1 MNVDHRVPL
10 VLLHVHEHAVAE
22 DARVVDE
29 DVQAA
34 ELVDRLLDHPLRAGE
49 VGDVLAVRDRF
60 AAERLDLAD
69 DVVSR
74 AFVRA
79 FAGERGAEVVDDDLR
94 ARARAQRVLAAD
106 STAGAGDDRDL
117 PTQIGHQCV
126 EITAVDF
133 QINSEQELIRATAHE
148 FAERE
153 IAPHAR
159 DWDRAEEIDRSLV
172 PKLADAGYLGAG
184 WDEQYGGSGLDTVS
198 YALVVEELGKAD
210 SSVRG
215 IVSVNVGLVGKTIA
229 RFGNEEQKREWLPK
243 LASGEALGCY
253 ALTEPGCGSDAAA
266 LVTRAERDGD
276 GWVLTG
282 SKTFIT
288 LGSWASVA
296 LVFARTG
303 AEGPKGIT
311 CFLVPTD
318 ADGFESRPIKGKLG
332 LRAQDTAELSLDG
345 VRVPDENRLGEL
357 DAGFRVAMSAL
368 DVGRISLAAG
378 CVGIAQGC
386 LDASVAYSRER
397 SAFGRPIAGFQLVQE
412 LIAEIAVETEAA
424 RLLAWRAAALA
435 DAHVP
440 HTLESSVAKLY
451 ASEVAVRA
459 ANNAVQVFGGYG
471 YVDEYPVGKYLRD
484 ARVTT
489 LYEGTSQIQKLI
501 IGRALTGESAF
512 T

>member
-1 MNVDHRVPL
+1 MDFRL
-10 VLLHVHEHAVAE
+10 TDEQDLIRSS
-22 DARVVDE
+22 ARE
-29 DVQAA
+29 F
-34 ELVDRLLDHPLRAGE
+34 
-49 VGDVLAVRDRF
+49 AVR
-60 AAERLDLAD
+60 
-69 DVVSR
+69 
-74 AFVRA
+74 
-79 FAGERGAEVVDDDLR
+79 
-94 ARARAQRVLAAD
+94 
-106 STAGAGDDRDL
+106 
-117 PTQIGHQCV
+117 
-126 EITAVDF
+126 
-133 QINSEQELIRATAHE
+133 EL
-148 FAERE
+148 
-153 IAPHAR
+153 APHTR
-159 DWDRAEEIDRSLV
+159 DWDRAEEIDRALV

-184 WDEQYGGSGLDTVS
+184 WDEEYGGSGLDTLS
-198 YALVVEELGKAD
+198 YAIVVEEIGKVD

-215 IVSVNVGLVGKTIA
+215 IVSVNVGLVGKTIV
-229 RFGNEEQKREWLPK
+229 RFGTEEQKQVWLPK
-243 LASGEALGCY
+243 LASGDALGCY

-266 LVTRAERDGD
+266 LTTRAERDGNE
-276 GWVLTG
+276 WLLTG

-288 LGSWASVA
+288 LGTWASVA

-303 AEGPKGIT
+303 AEGPRGIT

-318 ADGFESRPIKGKLG
+318 SDGFSSHPIKGKLG
-332 LRAQDTAELSLDG
+332 LRAQDTAELSLDA
-345 VRVPDENRLGEL
+345 VRVPDANRLGDL

-386 LDASVAYSRER
+386 LDAAVQYSRER
-397 SAFGRPIAGFQLVQE
+397 RAFGRPIAGFQLVQE
-412 LIAEIAVETEAA
+412 LLADIAVETEAA
-424 RLLAWRAAALA
+424 RLLAWRAASLA
-435 DAHVP
+435 DAHVK

-459 ANNAVQVFGGYG
+459 ANSAVQVFGGYG

>member
-1 MNVDHRVPL
+1 MDFRL
-10 VLLHVHEHAVAE
+10 TDEQDLIRSS
-22 DARVVDE
+22 ARE
-29 DVQAA
+29 F
-34 ELVDRLLDHPLRAGE
+34 
-49 VGDVLAVRDRF
+49 AVR
-60 AAERLDLAD
+60 
-69 DVVSR
+69 
-74 AFVRA
+74 
-79 FAGERGAEVVDDDLR
+79 
-94 ARARAQRVLAAD
+94 
-106 STAGAGDDRDL
+106 
-117 PTQIGHQCV
+117 
-126 EITAVDF
+126 
-133 QINSEQELIRATAHE
+133 EL
-148 FAERE
+148 
-153 IAPHAR
+153 APHTR
-159 DWDRAEEIDRSLV
+159 DWDRAEEIDRALV

-184 WDEQYGGSGLDTVS
+184 WDEEYGGSGLDTLS
-198 YALVVEELGKAD
+198 YAIVVEEIGKVD

-215 IVSVNVGLVGKTIA
+215 IVSVNVGLVGKTIV
-229 RFGNEEQKREWLPK
+229 RFGTEEQKQVWLPK
-243 LASGEALGCY
+243 LASGDALGCY

-266 LVTRAERDGD
+266 LTTRAERDGKE
-276 GWVLTG
+276 WLLTG

-288 LGSWASVA
+288 LGTWASVA

-303 AEGPKGIT
+303 AEGPRGIT

-318 ADGFESRPIKGKLG
+318 SDGFSSHPIKGKLG
-332 LRAQDTAELSLDG
+332 LRAQDTAELSLDA
-345 VRVPDENRLGEL
+345 VRVPDANRLGDL

-386 LDASVAYSRER
+386 LDAAVQYSRER
-397 SAFGRPIAGFQLVQE
+397 RAFGRPIAGFQLVQE
-412 LIAEIAVETEAA
+412 LLADIAVETEAA
-424 RLLAWRAAALA
+424 RLLAWRAASLA
-435 DAHVP
+435 DAHVK

-459 ANNAVQVFGGYG
+459 ANSAVQVFGGYG